1 MILEPKHKTFKGS
14 VQIKE
19 TVKTINY
26 KAAYVQNY
34 ITLTL
39 IRAAI

>member
-19 TVKTINY
+19 TVKTIYY
-26 KAAYVQNY
+26 KAAYVHTKGFW
-34 ITLTL
+34 IILP
-39 IRAAI
+39 